1 MQNIVKSIADE
12 LEVMIA
18 GHFVPYYKAA
28 MTIAVIIALIFSIV
42 LTHGSVFEG
51 KVAVIDLDGSSYST
65 ELISK
70 INTSSY
76 IKITEVLHAPV
87 DPAVLVSHD
96 RNLGVLYIPK
106 GLEKSL
112 KKGDKTMRIGYFAD
126 TTNEAQ
132 NAKIS
137 QNLNEYIPE
146 LGAEL
151 SVGRVSELNLGR
163 EATEA
168 VLSPMQLKTRNMF
181 NPTSAATNSTI
192 IYFIYFFSSLTYGL
206 TSLMIIGRLK
216 SMGQWGVVLERGP
229 LALMSRIIPYAL
241 FYATAL
247 TLVSTAMVLFGQLRF
262 DGNYFAYLPSLFM
275 TGLAFGWLAFLLSW
289 TTQNPGQGASRM
301 IYLVPPGFIMGGSTM
316 AIGLLPVWT
325 YHVSY
330 AFPLVWQ
337 FRFLRDFAM
346 RGQAFSDM
354 LPTYGAYMIY
364 LTIIAFFLTILYYRA
379 QKRHKAIVAENL
391 LHQRTTNS
399 TS

>member
-1 MQNIVKSIADE
+1 MQNVVKSIADE
-12 LEVMIA
+12 LDVMIS
-18 GHFVPYYKAA
+18 GHFVPYHKAA
-28 MTIAVIIALIFSIV
+28 LMIAAVVALIFSLV
-42 LTHGSVFEG
+42 LTHGAVFEG
-51 KVAVIDLDGSSYST
+51 KVAVIDLDSTSYST

-70 INTSSY
+70 INTSPY
-76 IKITEVLHAPV
+76 IKITEVLHTPV

-106 GLEKSL
+106 GLEKSI
-112 KKGDKTMRIGYFAD
+112 KKGDKTMRLGYFAD

-137 QNLNEYIPE
+137 QSLNEYVPE
-146 LGAEL
+146 LGIEF
-151 SVGRVSELNLGR
+151 SVGRVSALGLGH

-192 IYFIYFFSSLTYGL
+192 IYFVYFFSSLTYGL

-216 SMGQWGVVLERGP
+216 STGQWGVVLERGP
-229 LALMSRIIPYAL
+229 LALMSRMVPYAL

-247 TLVSTAMVLFGQLRF
+247 TLLSMVMVLFGQLRF

-275 TGLAFGWLAFLLSW
+275 TGLAFGWLAFILSW
-289 TTQNPGQGASRM
+289 KTQNPGQGASKM
-301 IYLVPPGFIMGGSTM
+301 VYLVPPGFIMGGSTM
-316 AIGLLPVWT
+316 AVGLLPVWA
-325 YHVSY
+325 YHISY

-346 RGQAFSDM
+346 RGRALFDM
-354 LPTYGAYMIY
+354 LPTYGAYLIY
-364 LTIIAFFLTILYYRA
+364 LTIIAFFITLLYYRA
-379 QKRHKAIVAENL
+379 QKRHDAVVAEYQQN
-391 LHQRTTNS
+391 QGTRQPAG
-399 TS
+399 